1 MERNLPET
9 LLDVPQP
16 RDPGDVG
23 ARHDEVL
30 PVAAHP
36 EPRAPAHEI
45 VASSIRRGGIVHT
58 HVEQMPARLV
68 LGVEPADVRECARG
82 FHHDGHAVELVVTV
96 MKDVSAQAAAPA
108 PKCLSNAFTRSPA
121 MDCGLLPSI

>member
-1 MERNLPET
+1 MGGNLPET

-23 ARHDEVL
+23 TRYDQML

-36 EPRAPAHEI
+36 EPRAPTYEI

-58 HVEQMPARLV
+58 HVEQVHASLV
-68 LGVEPADVRECARG
+68 RG
-82 FHHDGHAVELVVTV
+82 FHHDGHAVELVVAV
-96 MKDVSAQAAAPA
+96 MKHVCAQAAAPA